1 MKVGS
6 WSYTFCQ
13 LAVSSLSVIAFFVG
27 LLRSLLSFIFVHLLA
42 REVQDSVTIGFS
54 TQEGV
59 EQKFLLNICI
69 NFCKTVQLDTNQQFC
84 WISKDNS
91 TILRQFKNFLIPLRT
106 DKYFSYQE
114 MNIFVLKSA
123 ISRQAK
129 ASKLSLVLWL
139 NEIVGLRGV
148 LVRYFFLAGVSR
160 LKSFV
165 FYYVYL
171 YQNRCRFL

>member
-1 MKVGS
+1 MALG
-6 WSYTFCQ
+6 
-13 LAVSSLSVIAFFVG
+13 AILSVSLRFHLCRSLRFFFFF
-27 LLRSLLSFIFVHLLA
+27 LRSLLSFIFVFLLV
-42 REVQDSVTIGFS
+42 REVQNSVTSGLS
-54 TQEGV
+54 TQEGA
-59 EQKFLLNICI
+59 EQKFSLNICI

-84 WISKDNS
+84 QISKDNS

-148 LVRYFFLAGVSR
+148 LVRCFFFAGISR

-171 YQNRCRFL
+171 YQNRCRFS

>member
-1 MKVGS
+1 MR
-6 WSYTFCQ
+6 F
-13 LAVSSLSVIAFFVG
+13 
-27 LLRSLLSFIFVHLLA
+27 LLSLIFVLLLV
-42 REVQDSVTIGFS
+42 REVKSSVTSGLSMSEGAEQEFS
-54 TQEGV
+54 
-59 EQKFLLNICI
+59 LNICI

-84 WISKDNS
+84 QISKDNS
-91 TILRQFKNFLIPLRT
+91 TILRRFKNFLIPLRT

-148 LVRYFFLAGVSR
+148 AVRYFFLAGISR

-171 YQNRCRFL
+171 YQNRCRFS